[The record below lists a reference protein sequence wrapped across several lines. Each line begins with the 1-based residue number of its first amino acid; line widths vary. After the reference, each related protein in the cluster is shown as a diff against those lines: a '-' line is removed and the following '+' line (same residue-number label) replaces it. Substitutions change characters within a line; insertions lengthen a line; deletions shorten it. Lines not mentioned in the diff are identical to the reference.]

1 MPNQISR
8 HRRFIFLTLIVW
20 LCAMWG
26 GLHGHLCF
34 DGQESPVSVHMDLLD
49 GHPDHLHDDEVH
61 LDTDTELVESIL
73 KLTKS
78 ELPFLIIALV
88 CALMLYGVRQPFT
101 RAAHRIT
108 ATSIFFLHPPL
119 RAPPSFSS

>member
-49 GHPDHLHDDEVH
+49 GHPDHLNDDEVH

-78 ELPFLIIALV
+78 DLPFLIIALV